1 MTNTERNKNN
11 LQMLIQ
17 KYANTPS
24 LSVYNDLTI
33 SLLTDISIS
42 LASIADSLESLPPR
56 EENVRI
62 GTNV

>member
-1 MTNTERNKNN
+1 MTNVERNKNN

-24 LSVYNDLTI
+24 LPANNDLTI

-42 LASIADSLESLPPR
+42 LASIADSLERFTPR
-56 EENVRI
+56 EHEDLN
-62 GTNV
+62 